1 MQQKSILFITTA
13 DTDILTADRA
23 LSGLPQGI
31 PEVVAVNPVSL
42 NSGAEDSGDPI
53 ADLVSSAG
61 AVVLRLLGG
70 KRALSLPNGTD
81 SFDSLVRRC
90 RAEGIPLIACPG
102 HQEWDEDLVTACNVP
117 VAEVETVFAY
127 LMQGG
132 VQNFQN
138 LFLFLSDTYF
148 GTDHGHEAPAPLP
161 WEGIYHPEV
170 AALRQTQDG
179 RMDVESYVA
188 QRFQPGR
195 PSIGLLFYRAHWMS
209 GNLLPIDSMIRSL
222 ESKGANVLPVFAF
235 SLKHSP
241 EGDGVANR
249 AFTDYLVG
257 PDGAPRVQ
265 CIINTMGMSMGE
277 LSTEG
282 PAVATGWSVDYLD
295 RLNIPMVQAI
305 MSTGTQDDWL
315 ESDLGLGPIDTAMS
329 VALPEF
335 DGRLISV
342 PISFKEEAPIVPSP
356 SGGGSEPAPHLMGGL
371 GRPLRY
377 VPREDRVDLVA
388 RLAIKQANLGLKPN
402 SEKKIALI
410 LSNYPTKDARIGNA
424 VGLDTPNSAVLV
436 LNALKDAGYQ
446 VSDIPETGDELVHRI
461 IERCSNDRDSL
472 TEEQLRL
479 ASGHVTTRQY
489 ADWFAT
495 FPQDVAEE
503 LTRDWGEPPGQ
514 VYRANGSLAIAGID
528 LGNVFVGLQPPRGFG
543 DNPIAIYHSPEMVPT
558 HHYIA
563 YYRWVRDVFG
573 ADAILHLGKHGTLEW
588 LPGKGIGM
596 SPSCYPEVALD
607 DVPLFYPF
615 IINDPGEGS
624 QAKRRAHATVVDHL
638 IPSMTTADSYG
649 DIARIEQLM
658 DEHYQCQTLDPSKLP
673 LLEAQIWEVVQQA
686 ELHRDL
692 GIDSQ
697 PDDFGEFILEID
709 GYLCELKDAQIK
721 DGLHILGDT
730 PEGEQL
736 VGLLC
741 ALTRLDIS
749 GIPSLRRSVA
759 EALGLDY
766 ANLTDDLGEAPTV
779 PSPSGGGLGWG
790 RILSLDEDTPV
801 RTNGDVLERIELLCR
816 QAYREMLEGGFHA
829 EDAASV
835 VAGVLGAPDAQ
846 TQTVLEYV
854 AETIYPAIMRTPDEI
869 GNLLRGLEGKY
880 VPAGPSGAP
889 TRGMANILPTGRNFY
904 SVDPKTIPSPAAWE
918 TGQQL
923 AQSLLDK
930 YLEEEGAYPEMVGLV
945 VWGTSA
951 MRTHGD
957 DIAQILHLLGVR
969 PKWQAESRR
978 VLGLEAIQLEE
989 LGRPRIDVTVRISGF
1004 FRDAFPNLINLLDE
1018 AVELAASLDESPE
1031 DNYIVKHL
1039 REDLAR
1045 PEERPHPNPLPGG
1058 EGTDVERKT
1067 RSLYRIFG
1075 SKPGTYGAGI
1085 LTVIDERN
1093 WETVEDLAEVYTA
1106 WGGYAYT
1113 QQDHGVHARD
1123 QFRQRFS
1130 QIVVAAKNQDTREH
1144 DIFDSDDYMQYHG
1157 GMIAT
1162 VRALTGRNP
1171 RQFFGDSADPSRAR
1185 NRDLQDEARRVFR
1198 SRVVNPKWIESMK
1211 RHGYKGAFELA
1222 ATVDYMFGYDAT
1234 AQVIEDWMYED
1245 VTESYVFDPDTQQ
1258 FFQQSNPW
1266 ALKGV
1271 VERLLEAIER
1281 GLWEEPPPEMR
1292 EKLQQMYLDLE
1303 ADLEARQEGITERH

>member
-1 MQQKSILFITTA
+1 M
-13 DTDILTADRA
+13 
-23 LSGLPQGI
+23 
-31 PEVVAVNPVSL
+31 
-42 NSGAEDSGDPI
+42 
-53 ADLVSSAG
+53 
-61 AVVLRLLGG
+61 
-70 KRALSLPNGTD
+70 
-81 SFDSLVRRC
+81 
-90 RAEGIPLIACPG
+90 
-102 HQEWDEDLVTACNVP
+102 
-117 VAEVETVFAY
+117 
-127 LMQGG
+127 
-132 VQNFQN
+132 
-138 LFLFLSDTYF
+138 
-148 GTDHGHEAPAPLP
+148 
-161 WEGIYHPEV
+161 
-170 AALRQTQDG
+170 
-179 RMDVESYVA
+179 
-188 QRFQPGR
+188 
-195 PSIGLLFYRAHWMS
+195 
-209 GNLLPIDSMIRSL
+209 
-222 ESKGANVLPVFAF
+222 
-235 SLKHSP
+235 
-241 EGDGVANR
+241 
-249 AFTDYLVG
+249 
-257 PDGAPRVQ
+257 
-265 CIINTMGMSMGE
+265 
-277 LSTEG
+277 
-282 PAVATGWSVDYLD
+282 
-295 RLNIPMVQAI
+295 
-305 MSTGTQDDWL
+305 
-315 ESDLGLGPIDTAMS
+315 
-329 VALPEF
+329 
-335 DGRLISV
+335 
-342 PISFKEEAPIVPSP
+342 
-356 SGGGSEPAPHLMGGL
+356 
-371 GRPLRY
+371 
-377 VPREDRVDLVA
+377 
-388 RLAIKQANLGLKPN
+388 
-402 SEKKIALI
+402 
-410 LSNYPTKDARIGNA
+410 
-424 VGLDTPNSAVLV
+424 GLDTPASAILV
-436 LNALKDAGYQ
+436 LNALKDAGYK
-446 VSDIPETGDELVHRI
+446 VTDIPETGDELVHRI

-479 ASGHVTTRQY
+479 AAGHVTAGQY
-489 ADWFAT
+489 AEWFAS
-495 FPQDVAEE
+495 FPEDVTEE
-503 LTRDWGEPPGQ
+503 MSRDWGEPPGQ
-514 VYRANGSLAIAGID
+514 VYRSNGSLAIAGID

-543 DNPIAIYHSPEMVPT
+543 ENPIAIYHSPDLSPT

-588 LPGKGIGM
+588 LPGKGIGL

-624 QAKRRAHATVVDHL
+624 QAKRRAHATIVDHL
-638 IPSMTTADSYG
+638 IPAMTTADSYG

-697 PDDFGEFILEID
+697 PEDFGEFILEID

-721 DGLHILGDT
+721 DGLHILGDV
-730 PEGEQL
+730 PQGEQL

-766 ANLTDDLGEAPTV
+766 ARLTDDLGEAPVV
-779 PSPSGGGLGWG
+779 PSPSGGGSGWG
-790 RILSLDEDTPV
+790 RLLALDEDSPV

-816 QAYREMLEGGFHA
+816 QLYREMLGRGFNA
-829 EDAASV
+829 ADAAP
-835 VAGVLGAPDAQ
+835 VAASVLGAPDAQ

-854 AETIYPAIMRTPDEI
+854 AGTIYPALMRTPDEI
-869 GNLLRGLEGKY
+869 GNLLRGLEGKF
-880 VPAGPSGAP
+880 VPPGPSGAP

-918 TGQQL
+918 TGKQL
-923 AQSLLDK
+923 ADSLLDK

-969 PKWQAESRR
+969 PRWQAESRR
-978 VLGLEAIQLEE
+978 VLGIEAIPLPE

-1004 FRDAFPNLINLLDE
+1004 FRDAFPNLINLLDQ

-1031 DNYIVKHL
+1031 DNYVVKHL
-1039 REDLAR
+1039 REDLDNAANR
-1045 PEERPHPNPLPGG
+1045 HSRESGNLGIG
-1058 EGTDVERKT
+1058 ASDVDRAA
-1067 RSLYRIFG
+1067 SLYRIFG

-1085 LTVIDERN
+1085 LPVLDERN
-1093 WETVEDLAEVYTA
+1093 WETVQDLAEVYTV

-1113 QQDHGVHARD
+1113 QEAHGVNARD

-1162 VRALTGRNP
+1162 VRALTGRSP

-1245 VTESYVFDPDTQQ
+1245 VTESYVFDPDTRR

-1281 GLWEEPPPEMR
+1281 DLWENPPPEMR

-1303 ADLEARQEGITERH
+1303 ADLEARQEGAAGR